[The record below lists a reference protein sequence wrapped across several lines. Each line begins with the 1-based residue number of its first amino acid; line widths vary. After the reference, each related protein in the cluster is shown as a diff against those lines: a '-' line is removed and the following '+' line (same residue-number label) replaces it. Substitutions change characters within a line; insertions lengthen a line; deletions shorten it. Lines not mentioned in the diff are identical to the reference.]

1 MAGSDHAILDL
12 GDDNLQFTTNDYN
25 KSGAAQQQTGSLTQ
39 FPTPTT
45 ERDTAQLVDDEEEG
59 EGGPSDWK
67 TSNFWTFAFYQQ
79 FFDVDT
85 ADVKNRVL
93 YSMVPMPGKSFLQY
107 QVRPRPDLYG
117 PFWVCVT
124 LVFSIAI
131 SGNVAEYF
139 QKSFDS
145 PDGTNFKWHYD
156 FHKVS
161 MAAMVVF
168 SYASLLPAGL
178 FGYLWWA
185 GAGTVGSTIT
195 FVELVCLYGYSLTI
209 YIPVSLLWLVPISWW
224 QWLCVMLGAGL
235 SGFVLFTPIWPAV
248 RNQASKSAVVIM
260 AIIMTLHLLLA
271 VGFMLYFFHVPPGAG
286 GHPHNSTVEVV
297 PSAGAE
303 NHTKA
308 LNEAQVAEI
317 KASVQ
322 SVPVGHVLH
331 TEDTEEN
338 NSKKQKS
345 DSEPKENNK
354 ADVPSGTESKTDAKG
369 DEKKNEEI
377 SNKETRSEAQPADNS
392 TETR

>member
-286 GHPHNSTVEVV
+286 GHPHNSTVAVA